1 MKKTLLFTS
10 LILILMTG
18 SSQTDTIYH
27 FTNDSSLFIF
37 DKFDYNC
44 AAGFVVKMYSS
55 NNTYSIYAED
65 TIPEMANCICNFEIL
80 TEIKNLQPGIY
91 SFLYYRID
99 KFDDT
104 TLIYSFNY
112 SNDIQPISIQ
122 PESNF
127 IAGDCGESILTAI
140 DCHKPK
146 PVFSLYPMPVTSNLW
161 IEYSGKTSGLQL
173 ALYNSSGFEI
183 LKFQIKENQYFI
195 DMSPFLPGLY
205 FITIRTGNYVY
216 SKKII
221 KTQ

>member
-1 MKKTLLFTS
+1 
-10 LILILMTG
+10 MTG

-27 FTNDSSLFIF
+27 FVYDSSLFIF

-44 AAGFVVKMYSS
+44 AAGFVVKMYPSD
-55 NNTYSIYAED
+55 NTYSIYAED
-65 TIPEMANCICNFEIL
+65 TIPEMANCTCNFEIL
-80 TEIKNLQPGIY
+80 TEIKNLQPGSY

-112 SNDIQPISIQ
+112 SNDIQPISVQ

-146 PVFSLYPMPVTSNLW
+146 PVFTLFPNPVLNNLW
-161 IEYSGKTSGLQL
+161 IEYTGENKGLQL

-183 LKFQIKENQYFI
+183 LKFNMKENQYFI
-195 DMSPFLPGLY
+195 NMSPFMPGIY
-205 FITIRTGNYVY
+205 FITLTTGNTVY